1 MSVIPSSAVR
11 RGRFDEEIMPL
22 QQTKKNKQNRNAEG
36 LDRFSTLSHPQERR
50 HNIKVEKAADPLAD
64 TPNEANAGS
73 TI

>member
-11 RGRFDEEIMPL
+11 RGRF
-22 QQTKKNKQNRNAEG
+22 
-36 LDRFSTLSHPQERR
+36 STLSHPQERQ

>member
-11 RGRFDEEIMPL
+11 RGRFDEEIMLL
-22 QQTKKNKQNRNAEG
+22 QQTKK
-36 LDRFSTLSHPQERR
+36 TQERR
-50 HNIKVEKAADPLAD
+50 HNIRVEKAADPLAD